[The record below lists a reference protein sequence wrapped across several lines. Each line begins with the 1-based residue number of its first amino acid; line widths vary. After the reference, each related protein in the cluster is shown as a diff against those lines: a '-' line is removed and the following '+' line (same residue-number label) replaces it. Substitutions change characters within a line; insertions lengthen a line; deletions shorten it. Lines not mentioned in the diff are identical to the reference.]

1 MSLKFRLELPS
12 FTSLKKLCSYYFAAE
27 RLLAGIPFSVPE
39 GVHSTS
45 FLIFNLRPIWLT
57 YHVFIKYSVC
67 KLGSTHS
74 NGTGFVP
81 HISFSPVTSLLQIVF
96 S

>member
-27 RLLAGIPFSVPE
+27 RLLAGIPFSVPK

-45 FLIFNLRPIWLT
+45 FLIFNLRPI
-57 YHVFIKYSVC
+57 
-67 KLGSTHS
+67 
-74 NGTGFVP
+74 
-81 HISFSPVTSLLQIVF
+81 
-96 S
+96 